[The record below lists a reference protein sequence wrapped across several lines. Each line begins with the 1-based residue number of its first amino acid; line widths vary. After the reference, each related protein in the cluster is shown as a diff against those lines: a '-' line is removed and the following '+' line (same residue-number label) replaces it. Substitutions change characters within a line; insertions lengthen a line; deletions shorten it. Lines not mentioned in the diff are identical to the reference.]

1 MYARST
7 TIMARADLIDPGI
20 TLIRDEVMP
29 ELMQLDGCLGLSLMC
44 DRSSGRCIATS
55 AWENQDAM
63 RLTMERLQPSRDRA
77 AQAMGATTPPLVEE
91 WEIGILHRAHP
102 TSLGACA
109 RAVWVQV
116 PPMQVDRS
124 LDLYRMVTLPAMESS
139 EAFCS
144 ASLLID
150 RTTGRSCSTATFDDR
165 AALDANREQ
174 AARRRDE
181 MMKDMGGTVLDVAEF
196 EVALAH
202 LHVPETV

>member
-7 TIMARADLIDPGI
+7 TIMARTDLIDPGV
-20 TLIRDEVMP
+20 TLLRDEVMP
-29 ELMQLDGCLGLSLMC
+29 ELMRLDGCLGMSVMC

-55 AWENQDAM
+55 AWENQAAM
-63 RLTMERLQPSRDRA
+63 RATMERLQPSRENA
-77 AQAMGATTPPLVEE
+77 AAAMGATSPPTVEE
-91 WEIGILHRAHP
+91 WEIGILHRVHP

-116 PPMQVDRS
+116 PPMQIDRS
-124 LDLYRMVTLPAMESS
+124 LDLYRMVTLPAMESFDD
-139 EAFCS
+139 FCS

-150 RTTGRSCSTATFDDR
+150 RTTGRSCSTATYQDA

-174 AARRRDE
+174 AAMRRDQ